1 MAVGKGLKFDENLI
15 AFNTLEQDP
24 NMRGPVPMLGQMYAF
39 AGDLASGIKVIDDIP
54 APFGTGLGAIIGA
67 TLLETYDSD
76 NEVLSVKVEDG
87 GTAGTIKITVQST
100 DATATTTLAVNVI
113 VYGKVYGGDA

>member
-24 NMRGPVPMLGQMYAF
+24 NMRGPVPMLGQIYAF
-39 AGDLASGIKVIDDIP
+39 AGDLVAGVLAIDDIVS
-54 APFGTGLGAIIGA
+54 PFGTGIGAIIGA
-67 TLLETYDSD
+67 TILDGIDSAND
-76 NEVLSVKVEDG
+76 NLAVRAEAG
-87 GTAGTIKITVQST
+87 GTDGTIKITVQST